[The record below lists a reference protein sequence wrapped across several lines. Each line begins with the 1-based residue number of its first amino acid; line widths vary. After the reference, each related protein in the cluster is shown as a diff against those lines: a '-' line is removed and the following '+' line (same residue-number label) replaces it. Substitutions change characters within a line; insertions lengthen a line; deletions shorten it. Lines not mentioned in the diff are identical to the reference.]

1 MKLTQVEPMQS
12 TSMTG
17 KHILA
22 EFWQC
27 QCEPEVLTRT
37 EPLLGLLIA
46 AVEEVGLTLVGN
58 AVHEFGQQFQQDNT
72 TDTVKVEETTQS
84 SNLNHDIENQVSGI
98 TLTLL
103 LAESHLCLHT
113 WGEYQTV
120 TLDIYVCNVTQDN
133 SGKADALYGVCKNIF
148 KPLQHHVNDV
158 SRQHQIPNNS
168 QH

>member
-46 AVEEVGLTLVGN
+46 AVEEVGLTLVSYTHLR
-58 AVHEFGQQFQQDNT
+58 AHET
-72 TDTVKVEETTQS
+72 
-84 SNLNHDIENQVSGI
+84 
-98 TLTLL
+98 
-103 LAESHLCLHT
+103 
-113 WGEYQTV
+113 
-120 TLDIYVCNVTQDN
+120 
-133 SGKADALYGVCKNIF
+133 
-148 KPLQHHVNDV
+148 
-158 SRQHQIPNNS
+158 
-168 QH
+168 